1 MEKIIAA
8 FRAERSGSNMIL
20 FFDNN
25 MVVSFSHIHLD
36 VPTVVLVRSVIAVE
50 AGSGDLSAIP

>member
-20 FFDNN
+20 FFDN

-36 VPTVVLVRSVIAVE
+36 VPAVVLVRSVIAVE